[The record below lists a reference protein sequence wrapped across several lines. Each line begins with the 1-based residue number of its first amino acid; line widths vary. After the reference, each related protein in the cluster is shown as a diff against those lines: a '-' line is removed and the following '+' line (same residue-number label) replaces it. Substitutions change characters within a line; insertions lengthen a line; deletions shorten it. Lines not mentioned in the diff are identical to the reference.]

1 MVGRMAASWVAVAMA
16 RGMRGTTRAMGPA
29 GGRGGALPTE
39 LERDARSRFDVTPRS
54 SGFTRLPLQAPT
66 KVLRSSVPQSDGMD
80 EATSR
85 ALPPTRRMASAKPA
99 STVRG
104 RSGAGSSS
112 GPGKGDGEEIS
123 RARWA
128 GVALVIAALLGAISL
143 AVFSRGDGTAPREP
157 GTTTS
162 SATPTPA
169 ATVLDTRLPVAQP
182 EITSPKTGWI
192 IGEWYV
198 DVAVAIPDEPLPKR
212 LLSIVILRDGTEV
225 KSLERPD
232 PGRAVNVPEVP
243 LAAGENV
250 LTAALRGPGGLGPIS
265 EPVTV
270 TQDRDAPVLRITAPK
285 TGAETFES
293 AITVTGT
300 SEPGASVK
308 VENAA
313 NQWDGDIGV
322 GPSGDFEVSVPLAM
336 GRNRIGVSSTDAAG
350 MEQRD
355 AILVVRKD
363 GRPVIK
369 ITAPRQVARS
379 ELPKLIRVIVDATDA
394 DGAALQDAT
403 VSYTL
408 GGPGWTAQ
416 DFEDQ
421 TDADGRSSWE
431 VELVAGTSGGD
442 PTLGVEVIA
451 ANGERNQASRVI
463 DIP

>member
-1 MVGRMAASWVAVAMA
+1 
-16 RGMRGTTRAMGPA
+16 
-29 GGRGGALPTE
+29 
-39 LERDARSRFDVTPRS
+39 
-54 SGFTRLPLQAPT
+54 
-66 KVLRSSVPQSDGMD
+66 
-80 EATSR
+80 
-85 ALPPTRRMASAKPA
+85 MASAKPA

-104 RSGAGSSS
+104 RAGTGS
-112 GPGKGDGEEIS
+112 GPAPGHGGGDEVS

-128 GVALVIAALLGAISL
+128 GVALVIAALLAAVGL
-143 AVFSRGDGTAPREP
+143 AVLSPGDSKPAEPGSTAPLESP
-157 GTTTS
+157 
-162 SATPTPA
+162 PPA

-198 DVAVAIPDEPLPKR
+198 DVDVDVPDEPLAKR
-212 LLSIVILRDGTEV
+212 LLSLVILRDGTEV
-225 KSLERPD
+225 KSIERPD
-232 PGRAVNVPEVP
+232 PGRAVTVPEVP
-243 LAAGENV
+243 LAAGRNV
-250 LTAALRGPGGLGPIS
+250 LTAALRGPGGLGPQS

-285 TGAETFES
+285 TGTETLGS
-293 AITVTGT
+293 SITVTGT
-300 SEPGASVK
+300 SEPGASVT

-313 NQWDGDIGV
+313 NRWDADIGV

-355 AILVVRKD
+355 AVLLVRKD

-369 ITAPRQVARS
+369 ITAPKQVARAD
-379 ELPKLIRVIVDATDA
+379 LPKLIRIVVDVTDA
-394 DGAALQDAT
+394 DGVELQDAT

-416 DFEDQ
+416 EFEDQ
-421 TDADGRSSWE
+421 TDSNGRSTWE
-431 VELVAGTSGGD
+431 VELVAGASGSD

-451 ANGERNQASRVI
+451 GNGERSQSSRAI
-463 DIP
+463 EIP